1 MRTLRVC
8 TEEEVGYVSLK
19 FSGQAELY
27 VFVRMGEMNVGTGIP
42 QWIPMARQCSAIHLM
57 ARNLHR

>member
-1 MRTLRVC
+1 MRTPRVC

-57 ARNLHR
+57 A